1 MLSIKKLTVQSKEK
15 KELVCIENVT
25 VSPGTISLVVG
36 KNGSGKTSFLHGLFL
51 HPSVICTKRELFLE
65 GEDVSNASLLEIYT
79 KGIQYVPQHLL
90 PLPGVS
96 LISFLHTAFEKKF
109 SEKISLISFV
119 EKVKQVCT
127 EYNLPHYLIEKNVHE
142 NLSGGERK
150 MQELIQIL
158 ILKPQYLFL
167 DEIDSGLDRD
177 AKVIVIAIINRL
189 KTEGVGIMLVSHSF
203 EFAELLTPNNVILI
217 GDGSIVR
224 KGDMY
229 LFLEIKKE
237 GFPV

>member
-1 MLSIKKLTVQSKEK
+1 MLSVTKLIVQSKEK
-15 KELVCIENVT
+15 KELTHIENVT
-25 VSPGTISLVVG
+25 MSPGTISLVVG

-51 HPSVICTKRELFLE
+51 HPSVICTHREIYLDSE
-65 GEDVSNASLLEIYT
+65 NASNFSLLEMYT
-79 KGIQYVPQHLL
+79 KGMQYVPQHLL

-109 SEKISLISFV
+109 SEKISLIAFV

-158 ILKPQYLFL
+158 ILKPKYVFL

-177 AKVIVIAIINRL
+177 AKIIVSAIINRL

-203 EFAELLTPNNVILI
+203 EFAELLTVDTVILI
-217 GDGSIVR
+217 SDGSIVR
-224 KGDMY
+224 KGDMH

-237 GFPV
+237 GFSA

>member
-1 MLSIKKLTVQSKEK
+1 MLSIAKLIVQSKEK
-15 KELVCIENVT
+15 KELAHIESVT
-25 VSPGTISLVVG
+25 VSSGTISLVVG

-51 HPSVICTKRELFLE
+51 HPSVICTQREIYLNNE
-65 GEDVSNASLLEIYT
+65 NVSNFSLLDIYK
-79 KGIQYVPQHLL
+79 KGMQYVPQHLL

-109 SEKISLISFV
+109 SEKISLFAFV

-127 EYNLPHYLIEKNVHE
+127 EYNVPHYLIEKNVHE

-158 ILKPQYLFL
+158 ILKPQYVFL

-177 AKVIVIAIINRL
+177 AKIIVAAIINRL

-203 EFAELLTPNNVILI
+203 EFAELLRVNDVILV
-217 GDGSIVR
+217 DTGSIVR
-224 KGDMY
+224 IGDMS
-229 LFLEIKKE
+229 LFLEIKKT
-237 GFPV
+237 GFPA